1 MTARGGMKVTNCGL
15 CGSGNL
21 AKILD
26 MGEQPLP
33 ERHDDPRRY
42 PLVLLECQDC
52 GLVQL
57 SYVADQREVFPPGHV
72 YATGNT
78 RALRDHFASLAASL
92 SADLP
97 PGALVVDIGASDGT
111 FLSCFPDHLVRV
123 GVEPTR
129 QADKA
134 AAKGL
139 EIWPEFFTSVTA
151 WRLRAELG
159 AARLVTASNVLAHVT
174 DPHDVVAG
182 IAHLLADDGIL
193 VAENHDIRSVLDGLQ
208 IDAVY
213 AEHSFYWS
221 VATFSRLLAAH
232 GLAVLEVRP
241 VPTHGGSFRTYARKT
256 SREPLQVRADAA
268 AKALRVLLDGVT
280 QEGPVYGIGAA
291 TRATPLIHFAR
302 IAPYISCVCEVASSE
317 KIGLTMP
324 GTTIKVVDEVRL
336 IEDQPPY
343 ALLFSWHVAGSIIPK
358 LRQMGYRGKFIVPLP
373 VPRILE
379 D

>member
-1 MTARGGMKVTNCGL
+1 MSGPVTSCGL

-21 AKILD
+21 VKILN
-26 MGEQPLP
+26 MGKQPLP

-42 PLVLLECQDC
+42 PLELLECRGC
-52 GLVQL
+52 GLIQL
-57 SYVADQREVFPPGHV
+57 SYIADQREVFPPGHV

-78 RALRDHFASLAASL
+78 RALREHFSALAADL
-92 SADLP
+92 SAGLS

-111 FLSCFPDHLVRV
+111 LLSSFPDHLVRV

-151 WRLRAELG
+151 RRLRAELG
-159 AARLVTASNVLAHVT
+159 AARLVTASNVLAHVP

-182 IAHLLADDGIL
+182 IAHLLADDGVL
-193 VAENHDIRSVLDGLQ
+193 VAENHDVHSVLDGLQ

-213 AEHSFYWS
+213 GEHNFYWS
-221 VATFSRLLAAH
+221 LATFSRLLADH
-232 GLAVLEVRP
+232 GLAVTDV
-241 VPTHGGSFRTYARKT
+241 VKIPTHGGSFRVTARKKRT
-256 SREPLQVRADAA
+256 GDLAARAAVAA
-268 AKALRVLLDGVT
+268 DALRVLLDGVT
-280 QEGPVYGIGAA
+280 QQGPVYGVGAA

-302 IAPYISCVCEVASSE
+302 IAPYITCVCEVPSSE
-317 KIGLTMP
+317 KIGLMMP
-324 GTTIKVVDEVRL
+324 ATSIPVVDEVRL

-343 ALLFSWHVAGSIIPK
+343 ALLFSWHVAGSIVPK
-358 LRQMGYRGKFIVPLP
+358 LRQMGYRGRFIVPLP
-373 VPRILE
+373 IPRILE